1 MKVFLKVYSM
11 IESGILFQIFE
22 AATVKRFFFG
32 IAESL
37 DLGTISLYL
46 SVVEPRCI
54 FGGYDKYI
62 QVPYVLEF

>member
-1 MKVFLKVYSM
+1 M

-37 DLGTISLYL
+37 DLGISSLYL
-46 SVVEPRCI
+46 SVVEPRLRAGVFI
-54 FGGYDKYI
+54 WR
-62 QVPYVLEF
+62 VR